1 MLPRDKRV
9 EKIDLAYVSLCGDV
23 IAMRDGIALLLC
35 CACSV
40 GGCTGDRQPAT
51 HFKCT
56 ELVLEACRHCQRWNW
71 ILDCSIAVLNWRF
84 FFFLFFLLL
93 FFLPSFVTLSL
104 PNSVCKGGGCQP
116 VAWTVMFPLWLPV
129 GLMWRFLLAKRLRY
143 APAILLLLLRKAFGN
158 NRHLYVAIHYKGADE
173 ILLRW

>member
-71 ILDCSIAVLNWRF
+71 ILDCSIAVLKI
-84 FFFLFFLLL
+84 FFLFFCC
-93 FFLPSFVTLSL
+93 FLASFVTLSL
-104 PNSVCKGGGCQP
+104 PNSVYKGGGCQP
-116 VAWTVMFPLWLPV
+116 VAWTVMFPRWLPV
-129 GLMWRFLLAKRLRY
+129 GLMWRFLPARRLRY
-143 APAILLLLLRKAFGN
+143 APAILLLLLRKAFGS
-158 NRHLYVAIHYKGADE
+158 NRHLYVAVDNKGADE

>member
-1 MLPRDKRV
+1 MHRACVGSLQALP
-9 EKIDLAYVSLCGDV
+9 
-23 IAMRDGIALLLC
+23 ALKLNLGLFN
-35 CACSV
+35 CS
-40 GGCTGDRQPAT
+40 
-51 HFKCT
+51 T
-56 ELVLEACRHCQRWNW
+56 ELK
-71 ILDCSIAVLNWRF
+71 IF
-84 FFFLFFLLL
+84 FFFFVI
-93 FFLPSFVTLSL
+93 FLPSFVTLSL

-129 GLMWRFLLAKRLRY
+129 GLMWRFLPAKRLRY